1 MTETRAERTRSIVL
15 LAPNYRPESNAA
27 AHRLTA
33 LAEGLADSGWEVTM
47 LTALPHYPQYR
58 LYDGYDVPGPMITVE
73 RNVRVVRLRP
83 WIVPKASLPLRL
95 LSELWFGL
103 KALAHLVRSK
113 PDVVLASVPYM
124 FLGPLGQLG
133 ARLTGARFAWDV
145 RDLTWLYP
153 RAVGKRTFGLDT
165 ALDRI
170 MLYTARRSDAL
181 TTATEGLLDYFVRR
195 PASSAVVPNGVS
207 DEWLERLTALG
218 PPAGSPR
225 VLYAGLLG
233 YNHALAT
240 LIDAASLLPDVH
252 FALAGDGPERPMLEE
267 RARELGLKNVTFL
280 GYLNEERLL
289 EAYSAATLLVSHV
302 RRHPLYH
309 WTQPAKL
316 WEYMAA
322 GRPVVHAG
330 EGEAVR
336 ILRENDVGVT
346 VPPEDPAAL
355 AGAIRNLIGDPDGS
369 RELGERARAFVAS
382 QRRRSRLVEKHVGI
396 LEGLLTS
403 KR

>member
-1 MTETRAERTRSIVL
+1 MTERRAGTIVL
-15 LAPNYRPESNAA
+15 MAPNYRPESNAA

-47 LTALPHYPQYR
+47 VTALPHYPQYR
-58 LYDGYDVPGPMITVE
+58 LYDGYDVPGPMITSE
-73 RNVRVVRLRP
+73 GNVRVIRLRP
-83 WIVPKASLPLRL
+83 WIVSKASLPLRL
-95 LSELWFGL
+95 ISELWFGL
-103 KALAHLVRSK
+103 KALTHVLKAR

-124 FLGPLGQLG
+124 FLGPLGLLG

-165 ALDRI
+165 ALERV
-170 MLYTARRSDAL
+170 MLFTARRSDAM
-181 TTATEGLLDYFVRR
+181 TTATEGLLHYFERR
-195 PASSAVVPNGVS
+195 PSRAAVVPNGVS
-207 DEWLERLTALG
+207 DEWFERLAALR
-218 PPAGSPR
+218 PPAGTPS

-240 LIDAASLLPDVH
+240 LIDAASLMPDVR

-267 RARELGLKNVTFL
+267 KTRDLRLENVTFL
-280 GYLNEERLL
+280 GYLNEDQLV
-289 EAYSAATLLVSHV
+289 EAYSTATLLVSHV

-346 VPPEDPAAL
+346 VPPEDPEAL
-355 AGAIRNLIGDPDGS
+355 ASAIANLVSDPEGS
-369 RELGERARAFVAS
+369 RRLGERARAFVDS
-382 QRRRSRLVEKHVGI
+382 ERRRSRLVDWHVTM
-396 LEGLLTS
+396 LEELIS
-403 KR
+403 PKR